1 MKSKSMICW
10 YDMHSI
16 DRNICVYT
24 CYTFVKFFH
33 VVSCPIIKDQTG
45 QKMKREEKIMLTVY
59 LKA

>member
-45 QKMKREEKIMLTVY
+45 QKMKREDKIM
-59 LKA
+59 